1 MSVVQEARRSIS
13 PGRTTLVSQRSRD
26 QHGSG
31 QGPGGIERDLAE
43 PPPPPAATIDPLERR
58 LSPGAVVDQAIA
70 SVKETGGGELGRNL
84 MLTVRDHPI
93 PVVLIGVG
101 IAWLMLSAR
110 RSEDERRRAHGRG
123 SDQLHP
129 AVDRDAERS
138 GNYSADHAARREAA
152 FRSQGTSTRQ
162 GEASTV
168 PAEGEIGQGPHEP
181 KHPFDT

>member
-31 QGPGGIERDLAE
+31 QGPGGIERDLAQTRSRL
-43 PPPPPAATIDPLERR
+43 AATIDTLERR

-93 PVVLIGVG
+93 PVVLIGIG
-101 IAWLMLSAR
+101 IAWLMLSGR

-123 SDQLHP
+123 SDQPHP
-129 AVDRDAERS
+129 AD
-138 GNYSADHAARREAA
+138 YAARQVAA
-152 FRSQGTSTRQ
+152 SRDEVTGTRHS
-162 GEASTV
+162 EASIV
-168 PAEGEIGQGPHEP
+168 AVEGEIGYGPHGPE
-181 KHPFDT
+181 HPPGI